1 MLDGLDDLPPDGR
14 LLAVLEEVRSAFNDG
29 LPVVVSADLVQ
40 EVDYL
45 AAAMESNG
53 LPVSIATASMRSAER
68 LKAAENLQPGTVLLV
83 TAPFFSDMQRP
94 LPNGTRSL
102 WFNPPRTRRQ
112 VQRRLGLG
120 MRSRDV
126 LIVLFKAEPP
136 VTPADEIVENLVA
149 ILQHPW
155 NEPGVPPT

>member
-1 MLDGLDDLPPDGR
+1 MI
-14 LLAVLEEVRSAFNDG
+14 EEVRSAFEQG

-45 AAAMESNG
+45 AAAIEAHG
-53 LPVSIATASMRSAER
+53 LPVSIATASMRSEER
-68 LKAAENLQPGTVLLV
+68 LRAAENLRSGAVLLV
-83 TAPFFSDMQRP
+83 TSAFFADLQRP

-102 WFNPPRTRRQ
+102 WFNPPRNRHQ

-126 LIVLFKAEPP
+126 RIVLFRAVPA
-136 VTPADEIVENLVA
+136 VTPADEDVENLVA
-149 ILQHPW
+149 ILQDPW
-155 NEPGVPPT
+155 HEPGILPA